1 MFVRPAVSPW
11 VLTAKLTAQKVGT
24 TTTNTSYGTTRD
36 GTIAAQS
43 ALIASNVQIGADDEV
58 YCLVE
63 IPEQYQTITRQALKT
78 PAAVREVEIPA
89 LFAEVPRQLLDK
101 AAGSRSVDIPGFF
114 QTVTRQEI
122 DVNKMRTGGYK
133 FDNKGDLVAMPEG
146 IAFFAQPPLTA
157 GRVRCLR
164 ALQARARLRPVALP
178 RCRSRC
184 FSRNREKYCG
194 RSVRY

>member
-1 MFVRPAVSPW
+1 M
-11 VLTAKLTAQKVGT
+11 K
-24 TTTNTSYGTTRD
+24 
-36 GTIAAQS
+36 
-43 ALIASNVQIGADDEV
+43 IGADDEV

-63 IPEQYQTITRQALKT
+63 IPEQYQTITREALKT

-89 LFAEVPRQLLDK
+89 LFAEVPRQVLDK

-114 QTVTRQEI
+114 QSVTRQEI

-164 ALQARARLRPVALP
+164 ALQARARLRPVALRAVPQPVFQPQP
-178 RCRSRC
+178 R
-184 FSRNREKYCG
+184 KYVG
-194 RSVRY
+194 RIVRY